1 MSLSSR
7 MTRALL
13 VSLALSFVSTGATAQ
28 AEEAAAPPASRTDG
42 TQAREAASADGE
54 VQAAPPVEKLHTALL
69 EIMRNADELDYPGR
83 FERISPVV
91 SETFDLPFMAA
102 KSMGR
107 HWKKLP
113 ESDQQRW
120 LELFTRHISA
130 NYAGQ
135 FSGFTGETFETI
147 GEEAAIRDTRV
158 VRTRLTRPGEEDV
171 QLNYRLREV
180 DGKWRIIDIYL
191 NGTVS
196 ELALRRSEYSSVL
209 KREGFEKL
217 LSTIDEKV
225 KELASDS
232 AQS

>member
-1 MSLSSR
+1 MSLSNR
-7 MTRALL
+7 TTPALL
-13 VSLALSFVSTGATAQ
+13 VSLALVLPALGVRAQREEVSS
-28 AEEAAAPPASRTDG
+28 PPATRASIAG
-42 TQAREAASADGE
+42 TPEAVVPDE
-54 VQAAPPVEKLHTALL
+54 VLLATPSVEKLHAALL
-69 EIMRNADELDYPGR
+69 DIMSSADVLGYTGR

-91 SETFDLPFMAA
+91 AQTFDLPFMAE

-113 ESDQQRW
+113 EADQQRW
-120 LELFTRHISA
+120 LELFARHISA

-135 FSGFTGETFETI
+135 FTGFSGEAFETQ
-147 GEEAAIRDTRV
+147 GEETAIRDTRV
-158 VRTRLTRPGEEDV
+158 VRTRLTRPSDDDV

-180 DGKWRIIDIYL
+180 DGEWRIIDIYL

-225 KELASDS
+225 KELAST
-232 AQS
+232 QS

>member
-1 MSLSSR
+1 
-7 MTRALL
+7 
-13 VSLALSFVSTGATAQ
+13 V
-28 AEEAAAPPASRTDG
+28 
-42 TQAREAASADGE
+42 ADGSQAQE
-54 VQAAPPVEKLHTALL
+54 TAATEEHGQAAPPVEKLHANLL
-69 EIMRNADELDYPGR
+69 EIMRSADELGYAGR
-83 FERISPVV
+83 FEHISPVV

-113 ESDQQRW
+113 ESDQERW
-120 LELFTRHISA
+120 LVLFTRHISA

-135 FSGFTGETFETI
+135 FTGFTGETFETV
-147 GEEAAIRDTRV
+147 GEEEAIRDTRV

-180 DGKWRIIDIYL
+180 DGQWRIIDIYL

-225 KELASDS
+225 KELANDS
-232 AQS
+232 AKG

>member
-1 MSLSSR
+1 MSFSSR
-7 MTRALL
+7 KTPALL
-13 VSLALSFVSTGATAQ
+13 VSLALSLVSAGSSAQ
-28 AEEAAAPPASRTDG
+28 AQEAVGPPAARADG
-42 TQAREAASADGE
+42 SQTQEAASADGE
-54 VQAAPPVEKLHTALL
+54 VQAAPPVEKLHARLL
-69 EIMRNADELDYPGR
+69 EIMRSADELGYEGR
-83 FERISPVV
+83 FERISLVV

-135 FSGFTGETFETI
+135 FTAFTGETFETT
-147 GEEAAIRDTRV
+147 GEEAAIRNTRV
-158 VRTRLTRPGEEDV
+158 VRTRLTRPGDEDV

-180 DGKWRIIDIYL
+180 DGSWRIIDIYL

>member
-1 MSLSSR
+1 MSFPTR
-7 MTRALL
+7 MTPTLL
-13 VSLALSFVSTGATAQ
+13 VSLALVLSGVCVHAE
-28 AEEAAAPPASRTDG
+28 AEEGASPPATRSYTSG
-42 TQAREAASADGE
+42 SREAAVPEEGSPAT
-54 VQAAPPVEKLHTALL
+54 PPVEKLHVALL
-69 EIMRNADELDYPGR
+69 DIMRSSGELGYRGR

-91 SETFDLPFMAA
+91 VETFDLPFMAA

-113 ESDQQRW
+113 EADQQRW
-120 LELFTRHISA
+120 LAIFARHVAA

-135 FSGFTGETFETI
+135 FTGFSGEAFETV

-158 VRTRLTRPGEEDV
+158 VRTRLTRPDGDDV

-180 DGKWRIIDIYL
+180 AGEWRIIDIYL

-217 LSTIDEKV
+217 LTTIDEKV
-225 KELASDS
+225 KKLASTSD
-232 AQS
+232 QS